1 MAGFGSAALIA
12 IPMGL
17 VLGRLVTPREFILPV
32 IKAIYPIPGI
42 AWIPLAILWFG
53 LGDAAVIFV
62 VFATTFFPLFFSTEA
77 GARLINPVILDAGRC
92 FGARGISLFFRVVLP
107 ATVPYIITGLRI
119 ALGGAWRMIVA
130 GEMLASQDGIGYFL
144 MESRF
149 QFKAVDLM
157 TAMILIAIVGYA
169 TEKLIV
175 DTIEK
180 RTLEKWEV
188 QAG

>member
-1 MAGFGSAALIA
+1 
-12 IPMGL
+12 
-17 VLGRLVTPREFILPV
+17 
-32 IKAIYPIPGI
+32 
-42 AWIPLAILWFG
+42 
-53 LGDAAVIFV
+53 
-62 VFATTFFPLFFSTEA
+62 
-77 GARLINPVILDAGRC
+77 
-92 FGARGISLFFRVVLP
+92 
-107 ATVPYIITGLRI
+107 
-119 ALGGAWRMIVA
+119 
-130 GEMLASQDGIGYFL
+130 

-188 QAG
+188 QPS